1 MEKLT
6 GKNII
11 GSKDSSLG
19 TASFQAFNP
28 ASLEVLEEIFY
39 QATETEVNEA
49 LELARL
55 AFQQY
60 KNKSGA
66 EKAEFLETIAKEILE
81 LEQKIVQR
89 ACLET
94 GLPEAR
100 IKGEIGRTTGQL
112 NLFASLIR
120 EGSWCEATI
129 DKGNPTREPLPKP
142 DLRKILIPIG
152 PVVVFAASNFPL
164 AFSVAGGDTASA
176 LAAGNPVVVKA
187 HDSHPGTSEIVAR
200 AIQTAI
206 QKTNMPEG
214 VFSLIQGKSHDT
226 GKQLVM
232 HQATKAVGF
241 TGSLA
246 GGKALFDLA
255 NSRKEPIPFFA
266 EMGSIN
272 PIFVLNEAIKNRANS
287 IAEQLAGSI
296 TLGVGQFCTKPGLV
310 VVENNENIGTFLSH
324 LSERLSN
331 IEEGTMLNEGI
342 SSSFSNKTSS
352 IKEQGV
358 ELVIEQAEQPR
369 LKGRPVLAKIEAKS
383 FLENPKLHE
392 EIFGPFA
399 LVVVCNN
406 SSEIEEVAKSLE
418 GQLTGAIVAEEK
430 ELSENTKLI
439 SLLKEKVGRLIFN
452 GMPTGVEVCNSMQHG
467 GPFPA
472 STDGRFTS
480 VGTSAIKRFARPV
493 AFQNWPE
500 ALLPDELKSSN
511 PLNIMRLQDNIWT
524 RDALD

>member
-1 MEKLT
+1 MEELT

-11 GSKDSSLG
+11 GFRDSSEG
-19 TASFQAFNP
+19 TQTFQAFNP
-28 ASLEVLEEIFY
+28 SNLEIIEDQFY
-39 QATETEVNEA
+39 QATESEVNEA
-49 LELARL
+49 LLLASK
-55 AFQQY
+55 AFQEY
-60 KNKSGA
+60 KIKVGLKKPNFWKPFP
-66 EKAEFLETIAKEILE
+66 KKLWL
-81 LEQKIVQR
+81 LNQKLHQR

-142 DLRKILIPIG
+142 DLRKMLVPIG
-152 PVVVFAASNFPL
+152 AVVVFAASNFPL

-200 AIQTAI
+200 AIQKAI

-214 VFSLIQGKSHDT
+214 TFSLIHGRSYEAGK
-226 GKQLVM
+226 KLVL
-232 HQATKAVGF
+232 HPATKAVGF
-241 TGSLA
+241 TGSFA

-272 PIFVLNEAIKNRANS
+272 PVFILNRAINNRGNS
-287 IAEQLAGSI
+287 VAQQLAGSI

-310 VVENNENIGTFLSH
+310 VIENNENTNEFLNGLAESLSTIG
-324 LSERLSN
+324 
-331 IEEGTMLNEGI
+331 EGTMLNEGI
-342 SSSFSNKTSS
+342 SSVYSKKTSS
-352 IKEQGV
+352 IKDLGV
-358 ELVIEQAEQPR
+358 ELMVEQSEQPR
-369 LKGRPVLAKIEAKS
+369 LKGRPVLAKIQAND
-383 FLENPKLHE
+383 FLKNPKLHE

-399 LVVVCNN
+399 LVILCENPT
-406 SSEIEEVAKSLE
+406 EIQDVAERLE
-418 GQLTGAIVAEEK
+418 GQLTGAIIAEENELSDNK
-430 ELSENTKLI
+430 ELVSALQ
-439 SLLKEKVGRLIFN
+439 EKVGRLIFN
-452 GMPTGVEVCNSMQHG
+452 GMPTGVEVCHAMQHG

-500 ALLPDELKSSN
+500 ELLPDELKSSN
-511 PLNIMRLQDNIWT
+511 PLNIMRLQENSWT
-524 RDALD
+524 RKALE